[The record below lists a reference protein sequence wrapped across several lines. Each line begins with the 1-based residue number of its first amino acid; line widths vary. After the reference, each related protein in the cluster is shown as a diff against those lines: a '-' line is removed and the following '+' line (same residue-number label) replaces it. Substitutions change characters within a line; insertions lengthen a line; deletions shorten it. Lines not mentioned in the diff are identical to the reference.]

1 MIDVL
6 QVADWIAVLYLGR
19 MAATVKRSDVNQTT
33 LVELITT
40 GRSGDMGF
48 APASAT
54 AGGTLA

>member
-1 MIDVL
+1 
-6 QVADWIAVLYLGR
+6 
-19 MAATVKRSDVNQTT
+19 MAATVKRTDVNQTT